1 MERIELFDNY
11 IFDTLSPEEK
21 SAFDARLKTDKN
33 FAEDFKVYL
42 LTLRGIRLE
51 AEGRDTEFAFALQ
64 NISKEQLRDIMGERK
79 KPKRNVSYLKIWM
92 ICSASAA
99 SVLLIFA
106 FASVFFALIMM
117 APLQEGKEPEPYHY
131 NIYDVIADYNY
142 IPDYD
147 RGEGNISDY
156 TYQQVEDIIPRLEE
170 EYRDAPA
177 DDVQQCQDA
186 GMRLAMA
193 YLKKGEPGKAV
204 EILEEMKYRF
214 SDDEEFVAR
223 CNRILKY
230 L

>member
-11 IFDTLSPEEK
+11 IFDALSPEEK

-42 LTLRGIRLE
+42 LALRGIRLE
-51 AEGRDTEFAFALQ
+51 AEDRDTEFAFALQ
-64 NISKEQLRDIMGERK
+64 NISREQLRDIMGERK
-79 KPKRNVSYLKIWM
+79 KPKRNISYLKIWM

-106 FASVFFALIMM
+106 FATVFFAPVML
-117 APLQEGKEPEPYHY
+117 APPEQKGKEPVYY
-131 NIYDVIADYNY
+131 TINDVLVDYNY

-147 RGEGNISDY
+147 RGEGDINGY
-156 TYQQVEDIIPRLEE
+156 TNWGLEKLIPRLEE

-193 YLKKGEPGKAV
+193 YLKKGDTRKTV
-204 EILEEMKYRF
+204 EILEEMKSRF

-230 L
+230 LR